1 MPKLSIVT
9 NVNMARDR
17 PMTKQRPRILLIED
31 NDTTRMMLVALLSS
45 GDYEVLE
52 AADGIS
58 ALVAAEHNPP
68 DLAVLDLHLPDMP
81 GLEIAGLFH
90 QRIPFLVLTVDAHSE
105 RVRQCI
111 ELGALGYL
119 VKPPEP
125 DALLRQV
132 RIALERGRENQ
143 NLRRALQE
151 TPIINKALGIL
162 MAQNGFSEEQAYQ
175 NLLSRAMARKRR
187 AADLAREVIDAFHTL
202 TRQAPAK
209 RGATTPPTGPFR

>member
-1 MPKLSIVT
+1 
-9 NVNMARDR
+9 
-17 PMTKQRPRILLIED
+17 MTKKQARILLIED
-31 NDTTRMMLVALLSS
+31 NDTTRVMLAALLNT
-45 GDYEVLE
+45 GDYQVIE

-58 ALVAAEHNPP
+58 ALVVAENNPP
-68 DLAVLDLHLPDMP
+68 DLAVLDLHLPDMS

-90 QRIPFLVLTVDAHSE
+90 QRIPFLVLTMDAHSE
-105 RVRQCI
+105 NVRKCI

-162 MAQNGFSEEQAYQ
+162 MVQNNFSEEQAYQ
-175 NLLSRAMARKRR
+175 NLLSRAMTRKRR
-187 AADLAREVIDAFHTL
+187 AADVAREIINAFHTL

-209 RGATTPPTGPFR
+209 KGRSNGFGS

>member
-1 MPKLSIVT
+1 
-9 NVNMARDR
+9 
-17 PMTKQRPRILLIED
+17 MTQKCPRILLIED
-31 NDTTRMMLVALLSS
+31 NDTTRVMLAALLNT
-45 GDYEVLE
+45 GDYQVIE

-58 ALVAAEHNPP
+58 ALVVAENNPP
-68 DLAVLDLHLPDMP
+68 DLAVLDLHLPDMS

-90 QRIPFLVLTVDAHSE
+90 QRIPFLVLTMDAHSE
-105 RVRQCI
+105 NVRKCI

-162 MAQNGFSEEQAYQ
+162 MVQNNFSEEQAYQ

-187 AADLAREVIDAFHTL
+187 AADVAREIINAFHTL

-209 RGATTPPTGPFR
+209 KGRSNGFGS